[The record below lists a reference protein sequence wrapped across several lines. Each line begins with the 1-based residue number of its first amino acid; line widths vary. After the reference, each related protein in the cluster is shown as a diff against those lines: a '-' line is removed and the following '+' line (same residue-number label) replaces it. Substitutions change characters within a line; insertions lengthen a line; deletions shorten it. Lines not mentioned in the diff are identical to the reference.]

1 MIELGE
7 ALGPPT
13 HTFMLCC
20 TLQAGSNPKLPMPQD
35 EDCMQMMRAFHI
47 EVDI

>member
-1 MIELGE
+1 MIELVE

-20 TLQAGSNPKLPMPQD
+20 ALQAGPNPKQPMPQD
-35 EDCMQMMRAFHI
+35 EDCMQIRAFHI

>member
-7 ALGPPT
+7 ALRSPT
-13 HTFMLCC
+13 H
-20 TLQAGSNPKLPMPQD
+20 TLQAGSNPKLPMPRD
-35 EDCMQMMRAFHI
+35 EDYMQMMRAFHI